1 MKKMKKILKNKK
13 GFTLIEIIVVLV
25 IIALLAAATIPA
37 MIGFVNEARGKAY
50 AAEARVGLVAAQA
63 TVTEL
68 VASGVDPG
76 DIDLDV
82 IKEESS
88 FVNMVAEDVEGGLD
102 AFTDIT
108 IDGNRV
114 TGIVYTSTND
124 YVVTIEGG
132 KTTVEKGG
140 TSSSTPESETGGA

>member
-25 IIALLAAATIPA
+25 IIALLAAATVPA

-114 TGIVYTSTND
+114 TGIVYTSANG

-140 TSSSTPESETGGA
+140 TSSTTPES

>member
-25 IIALLAAATIPA
+25 IIALLAAATVPA
-37 MIGFVNEARGKAY
+37 MIGFVNDARGKAY
-50 AAEARVGLVAAQA
+50 AAEARVVLVAAQA
-63 TVTEL
+63 TVTEM
-68 VASGVDPG
+68 VADGKDPKSITLA
-76 DIDLDV
+76 DIKGQEYFKN
-82 IKEESS
+82 I
-88 FVNMVAEDVEGGLD
+88 VAEDVAGGLA

-114 TGIVYTSTND
+114 ISVEYTSTNG
-124 YVVTIEGG
+124 YVVTIKGG

-140 TSSSTPESETGGA
+140 TSSTTVPETEGT

>member
-25 IIALLAAATIPA
+25 IIALLAAATVPA

-140 TSSSTPESETGGA
+140 TSSTTPES

>member
-68 VASGVDPG
+68 VASGVDVKT
-76 DIDLDV
+76 INLER
-82 IKEESS
+82 IKKEKS
-88 FVNMVAEDVEGGLD
+88 FENMVDNDVEGGMD
-102 AFTDIT
+102 AFIEIT
-108 IDGNRV
+108 IKDNRV
-114 TGIVYTSTND
+114 TGIVYVSAND
-124 YVVTIEGG
+124 YVVTIENG
-132 KTTVEKGG
+132 KTTVAKGG
-140 TSSSTPESETGGA
+140 TSSTTPEPES

>member
-50 AAEARVGLVAAQA
+50 ASEARVGLVAAQA

-68 VASGVDPG
+68 VASGTAPG
-76 DIDLDV
+76 DITLEKITSD
-82 IKEESS
+82 SS
-88 FVNMVAEDVEGGLD
+88 FVNMVDNDVEGGVK
-102 AFTDIT
+102 AFTAIT
-108 IDGNRV
+108 IADNRV
-114 TGIVYTSTND
+114 TGIVYTAANG
-124 YVVTIEGG
+124 YVVTIENG
-132 KTTVEKGG
+132 KTTVSKGG
-140 TSSSTPESETGGA
+140 ASSTGESETEGT

>member
-1 MKKMKKILKNKK
+1 MKKILKNKK

-68 VASGVDPG
+68 VASGVDAKT
-76 DIDLDV
+76 
-82 IKEESS
+82 IKLETIKNEKS
-88 FVNMVAEDVEGGLD
+88 FVNMVADDVEGGLG

-114 TGIVYTSTND
+114 TGIVYTSANG